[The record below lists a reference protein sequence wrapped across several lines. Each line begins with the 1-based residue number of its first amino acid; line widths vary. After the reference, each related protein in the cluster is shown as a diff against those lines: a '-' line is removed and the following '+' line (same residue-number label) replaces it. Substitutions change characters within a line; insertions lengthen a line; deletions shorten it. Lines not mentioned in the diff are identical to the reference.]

1 MDKSERKDWIA
12 QSTCWVVKIGSS
24 LLGGEDGRINL
35 PMIETLAG
43 QITRLREQGVDC
55 LLVSSGAVRTG
66 MRQLGWSDRPQDLP
80 GLQAAAAIGQAQLSR
95 AYESAFGDAG
105 LATAQVLL
113 THADLANRVR
123 YLNARATLRV
133 LRREGVIAVI
143 NENDTIANEE
153 IRFGDNDTLAAMVS
167 NLVEADLMV
176 LLTDQPGLYAAD
188 PRHDPKARLIPSGA
202 ADDPELLAGAGP
214 AAVGSGGMYTKV
226 LAARKAARAGA
237 ATLILDGRAPDA
249 LLQVRAGGDEGTWL
263 WPGHNRLAAR
273 KQWLAGQLRAAG
285 RLILDDG
292 AVHVLRDEGRSLLP
306 VGVVA
311 VDGEFGRG
319 DLVVCVDQNQT
330 EVARGL
336 VNYSS
341 AEAARIAGQSSGA
354 IEQQLGYMREAELI
368 HRDNLV
374 LS

>member
-1 MDKSERKDWIA
+1 MDKPSREDWIA
-12 QSTCWVVKIGSS
+12 QSTCWVIKIGSS

-35 PMIETLAG
+35 SMIEALAG
-43 QITRLREQGVDC
+43 QIGRLRERGIDC

-66 MRQLGWSDRPQDLP
+66 CAELGWRKRPQDLP
-80 GLQAAAAIGQAQLSR
+80 QLQAAAAIGQAQLSR
-95 AYESAFGDAG
+95 AYESAFRDAG

-133 LRREGVIAVI
+133 LRSEGVIAVI

-153 IRFGDNDTLAAMVS
+153 IRFGDNDTLAALVS
-167 NLVEADLMV
+167 NLVEADLMA
-176 LLTDQPGLYAAD
+176 LLTDQPGLYSAD
-188 PRHDPKARLIPSGA
+188 PRRNPEAGLIESGA
-202 ADDPELLAGAGP
+202 ADDPALLAGAGP
-214 AAVGSGGMYTKV
+214 AALGSGGMYTKV

-237 ATLILDGRAPDA
+237 ATLIIDGRAPDSLIA
-249 LLQVRAGGDEGTWL
+249 AHAGEACGTWL
-263 WPGHNRLAAR
+263 WPGRNRLAAR

-285 RLILDDG
+285 RLTLDDG

-306 VGVVA
+306 VGVTA
-311 VDGEFGRG
+311 VGGEFGRG
-319 DLVVCVDQNQT
+319 DLVVCVDRHDA

-341 AEAARIAGQSSGA
+341 VEASRIVGQSSGE
-354 IEQQLGYMREAELI
+354 IKRRLGYMREAELI

>member
-1 MDKSERKDWIA
+1 MDKQARQNWVA

-24 LLGGEDGRINL
+24 LLSNEAGRLNL
-35 PMIETLAG
+35 KMIESLAS
-43 QITRLREQGVDC
+43 QIAQLREQGVGC
-55 LLVSSGAVRTG
+55 LLVSSGAVRSG
-66 MRQLGWSDRPQDLP
+66 MQQLGWHSRPQDLP
-80 GLQAAAAIGQAQLSR
+80 RLQAAAAIGQAQLSQ
-95 AYESAFGDAG
+95 AYETAFQHIG

-133 LRREGVIAVI
+133 LRQEGVIAVI

-153 IRFGDNDTLAAMVS
+153 IRFGDNDTLAALVS
-167 NLVEADLMV
+167 NLMEADLMV
-176 LLTDQPGLYAAD
+176 LLTDQPDLYNAD
-188 PRHDPKARLIPSGA
+188 PRHEPEASLIESGA
-202 ADDPELLAGAGP
+202 ADDSALLASAGP
-214 AAVGSGGMYTKV
+214 AALGSGGMYTKV

-237 ATLILDGRAPDA
+237 ATLIADGRRPDS
-249 LLQVRAGGDEGTWL
+249 LLRVRAGNIHGTWL
-263 WPGHNRLAAR
+263 WPGQNRLVAR

-285 RLILDDG
+285 QLTLDDG
-292 AVHVLRDEGRSLLP
+292 AVNVLRDKGRSLLP

-311 VDGEFGRG
+311 VEGEFGRG
-319 DLVVCVDQNQT
+319 DLVVCVDQHKT

-341 AEAARIAGQSSGA
+341 LEASRIVGRSSSVIAEL
-354 IEQQLGYMREAELI
+354 LGYAREAELI